1 MDDYSLN
8 EVKDIIKED
17 NLSAN
22 ILRSIL
28 DNTTRRIEIY
38 NDDESVE
45 ILKYILENAEISEDV
60 KSEINKYL
68 DLVSSVSSEVVEEE
82 KNKVGNLFLIFL
94 VLLFVVFI
102 IVFLLSRW
110 FMTKLSNDQ
119 NINNLKYRERLRIY
133 IMIMFF
139 LTVVLAIMCIFLN
152 VNIIFPIITYLYAKF
167 LVKKRDSVVI
177 NRKDD
182 LKEFRDA
189 IKKNKKKYRRSV

>member
-102 IVFLLSRW
+102 IVFLLSR
-110 FMTKLSNDQ
+110 
-119 NINNLKYRERLRIY
+119 
-133 IMIMFF
+133 
-139 LTVVLAIMCIFLN
+139 
-152 VNIIFPIITYLYAKF
+152 
-167 LVKKRDSVVI
+167 
-177 NRKDD
+177 
-182 LKEFRDA
+182 
-189 IKKNKKKYRRSV
+189 

>member
-1 MDDYSLN
+1 VKFFLYFDIILIDNRSVIIYEINYEGFMDDYSLN

-102 IVFLLSRW
+102 IVFLLSR
-110 FMTKLSNDQ
+110 
-119 NINNLKYRERLRIY
+119 
-133 IMIMFF
+133 
-139 LTVVLAIMCIFLN
+139 
-152 VNIIFPIITYLYAKF
+152 
-167 LVKKRDSVVI
+167 
-177 NRKDD
+177 
-182 LKEFRDA
+182 
-189 IKKNKKKYRRSV
+189 